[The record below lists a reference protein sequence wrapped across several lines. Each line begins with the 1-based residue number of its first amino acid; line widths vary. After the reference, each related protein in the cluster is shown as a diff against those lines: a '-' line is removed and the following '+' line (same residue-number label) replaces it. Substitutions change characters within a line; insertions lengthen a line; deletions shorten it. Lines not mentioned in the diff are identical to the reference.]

1 MAYRWVVT
9 PDRLR
14 ARMNATIRTVN
25 WGGLALASLLGG
37 VLAGRVGD
45 RPALAAAGL
54 MTAAAVLLLRSPFV
68 HAAMADGDEV
78 H

>member
-1 MAYRWVVT
+1 
-9 PDRLR
+9 
-14 ARMNATIRTVN
+14 MNATIRTVN

-45 RPALAAAGL
+45 RPALLAAAGL